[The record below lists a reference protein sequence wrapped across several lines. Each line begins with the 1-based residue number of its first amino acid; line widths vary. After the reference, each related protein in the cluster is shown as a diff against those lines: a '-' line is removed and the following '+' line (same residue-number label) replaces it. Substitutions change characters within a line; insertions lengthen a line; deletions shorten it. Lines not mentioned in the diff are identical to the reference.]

1 MKTKKGEISTD
12 RLSRT
17 SHLSRQ
23 YRELPQKRKI
33 RLKTTTGYQ
42 QRRKTNQETIKKNF
56 LTQLIFL
63 LMNIFGNLEDFQ
75 TSRRGKQS
83 SVPKVSKCC
92 YRQSHN
98 TQGQEL

>member
-1 MKTKKGEISTD
+1 MVFSNEEKQTKKQ
-12 RLSRT
+12 L
-17 SHLSRQ
+17 
-23 YRELPQKRKI
+23 RKI
-33 RLKTTTGYQ
+33 F
-42 QRRKTNQETIKKNF
+42 NAINF
-56 LTQLIFL
+56 SSHE
-63 LMNIFGNLEDFQ
+63 NIFGNLEDFQ

>member
-1 MKTKKGEISTD
+1 MDYPKHHTYTVSIENSNRKEKSGWK
-12 RLSRT
+12 
-17 SHLSRQ
+17 
-23 YRELPQKRKI
+23 PQN
-33 RLKTTTGYQ
+33 GSQ
-42 QRRKTNQETIKKNF
+42 QRKEENNSEKF

-83 SVPKVSKCC
+83 SVPKVSQCC